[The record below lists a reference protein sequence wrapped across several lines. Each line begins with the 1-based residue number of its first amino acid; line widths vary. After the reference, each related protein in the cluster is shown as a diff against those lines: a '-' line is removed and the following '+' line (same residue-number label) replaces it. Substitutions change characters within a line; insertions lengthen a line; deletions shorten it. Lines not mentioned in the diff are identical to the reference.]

1 MKKILITSLLSCLFL
16 NANINIEIIENN
28 DNVIIDKFESK
39 FESKFKSNFAQGNNK
54 IAYKV
59 KEEFEKLELEK
70 NYKIKIDCSVNSNG
84 KLRYKIIKYINHD
97 KNDILVINKME
108 EIKKINFIR
117 EIEKYQKEKG
127 NEYKEYYFT
136 IIVDI

>member
-16 NANINIEIIENN
+16 NASINIEIRGEN
-28 DNVIIDKFESK
+28 DNLISDKFEN
-39 FESKFKSNFAQGNNK
+39 KFKSKFAKRNNE

-70 NYKIKIDCSVNSNG
+70 NYKIKIDCSVDSNG

-117 EIEKYQKEKG
+117 EIENYQKEKG

-136 IIVDI
+136 IIADI

>member
-1 MKKILITSLLSCLFL
+1 MNIKGKIVKKILITSLLSCLFL
-16 NANINIEIIENN
+16 NANIKIEIIDPNN
-28 DNVIIDKFESK
+28 NLIYNKYE
-39 FESKFKSNFAQGNNK
+39 SNFIKAKNK
-54 IAYKV
+54 IAYEV

-70 NYKIKIDCSVNSNG
+70 NYKIKIDCSVDSNG
-84 KLRYKIIKYINHD
+84 KLRYKIIKNSNHN

>member
-39 FESKFKSNFAQGNNK
+39 FKSKFAQGNNK

-59 KEEFEKLELEK
+59 KEEFEKLELAK
-70 NYKIKIDCSVNSNG
+70 NYKIKIDCSVDSNG
-84 KLRYKIIKYINHD
+84 KLRYKIIKYMNHG
-97 KNDILVINKME
+97 KNDFLVINKME
-108 EIKKINFIR
+108 EIKKINFIK
-117 EIEKYQKEKG
+117 EIENYQKIKD
-127 NEYKEYYFT
+127 NEYKEYYFV

>member
-16 NANINIEIIENN
+16 NASINIEIVDPNN
-28 DNVIIDKFESK
+28 NLISDK
-39 FESKFKSNFAQGNNK
+39 FESKFKSKFVQGNNK

-70 NYKIKIDCSVNSNG
+70 NNKIKIDCSVDSNG
-84 KLRYKIIKYINHD
+84 KLRYKIIKYMNHG
-97 KNDILVINKME
+97 KNDFLVINKME
-108 EIKKINFIR
+108 EIKKINFIK
-117 EIEKYQKEKG
+117 EIEKYQKIKD
-127 NEYKEYYFT
+127 NEYKEYYFV

>member
-16 NANINIEIIENN
+16 NASINIEIRGEN
-28 DNVIIDKFESK
+28 DNLISDKFEN
-39 FESKFKSNFAQGNNK
+39 KFKSKFAKRNNE

-70 NYKIKIDCSVNSNG
+70 NYKIKIDCSVDSNG

-117 EIEKYQKEKG
+117 EIENYQKEKG

>member
-16 NANINIEIIENN
+16 NASINIEIVDPNN
-28 DNVIIDKFESK
+28 NLISDK
-39 FESKFKSNFAQGNNK
+39 FESKFKSKFAQGNNK

-59 KEEFEKLELEK
+59 KEEFEKLEIEK
-70 NYKIKIDCSVNSNG
+70 NYRIKIDCSVDSNG

-117 EIEKYQKEKG
+117 EIENYQKEKG
-127 NEYKEYYFT
+127 NEYKEYYFV